1 MNIHLTRL
9 LEDFVRAQVETGD
22 YNNASEVVRDA
33 LRLLKQ
39 QRKEDALKLERL
51 RQVLT
56 VGDNSGA
63 AEPFDFDEFM
73 AEVRAE
79 S

>member
-9 LEDFVRAQVETGD
+9 LEDFVRTQVETGD

-56 VGDNSGA
+56 EGDNSGA